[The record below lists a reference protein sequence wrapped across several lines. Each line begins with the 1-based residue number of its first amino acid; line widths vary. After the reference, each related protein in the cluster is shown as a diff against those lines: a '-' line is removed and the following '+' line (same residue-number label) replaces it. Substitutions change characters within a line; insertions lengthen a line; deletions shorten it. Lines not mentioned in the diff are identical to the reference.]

1 MQSQE
6 SHTTQSEANRPSMTH
21 RHGRL
26 TLTIWS
32 NQTEDGTRY
41 STEITRTWKDGESY
55 HTTSRLD
62 ERDLLVAARLAIM
75 ADDWVNAA
83 RQADWEHARQNGST
97 P

>member
-1 MQSQE
+1 MQTQE
-6 SHTTQSEANRPSMTH
+6 SNLTHSEPTRPSMTH

-32 NQTEDGTRY
+32 NWTDDGTRY
-41 STEITRTWKDGESY
+41 STEITRTWKDGDAYRS
-55 HTTSRLD
+55 TNRLD
-62 ERDLLVAARLAIM
+62 ERDLLVAARLAII

-83 RQADWEHARQNGST
+83 RQAEWEQARQSDST